1 MFSLI
6 CALRVAPDK
15 VIEHRVKREFRSIE
29 EARATAESEKLAI
42 AYRVFDKTGFRVY
55 TKKLAERG

>member
-6 CALRVAPDK
+6 CALRIAPNR
-15 VIEHRVKREFRSIE
+15 VIEHQVKQEFRSIE
-29 EARATAESEKLAI
+29 EARANAEENKLAI